1 MIMAAKK
8 PAADEAALDAQLF
21 AMMESVGAVE
31 VDEEAP
37 KKPAPSKPAASNG
50 WGPKK

>member
-1 MIMAAKK
+1 MAAKK
-8 PAADEAALDAQLF
+8 PSAEEAALDAQLF
-21 AMMESVGAVE
+21 AMMETVGAVE

-37 KKPAPSKPAASNG
+37 KKPAATKPVSNG